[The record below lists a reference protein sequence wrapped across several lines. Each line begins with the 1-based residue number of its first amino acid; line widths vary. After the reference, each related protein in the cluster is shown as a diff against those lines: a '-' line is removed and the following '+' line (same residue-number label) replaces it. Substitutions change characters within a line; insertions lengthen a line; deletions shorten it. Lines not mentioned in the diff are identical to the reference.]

1 MLLICEKPFY
11 PTYKELKHLVRTGLI
26 TLCGTACSLKR
37 PQFLY
42 FKGVAAFRF
51 ILFVWELYIFI
62 PSKIVLARI
71 FRFWLKYFYKEEL
84 WNSSSNHFV
93 HIFYRSFGKTLFFQH
108 AMTVHYHVTYYF

>member
-71 FRFWLKYFYKEEL
+71 ERFWLKYFYKEEL

-93 HIFYRSFGKTLFFQH
+93 HIFTEALEKHYFFSMQ
-108 AMTVHYHVTYYF
+108 